1 MSFRQKFI
9 QKFDKVEC
17 QTMISENPD
26 AMNSWFYPID
36 PDEAI
41 SLQDI
46 CTQHEQL
53 MAENSVQEVMSKS
66 NMLTLSIFFEAME
79 EESYQICIDQEI

>member
-9 QKFDKVEC
+9 EKLGKVEC
-17 QTMISENPD
+17 QTMISENPEQ
-26 AMNSWFYPID
+26 MNSWFYPID

-46 CTQHEQL
+46 CDKH
-53 MAENSVQEVMSKS
+53 
-66 NMLTLSIFFEAME
+66 
-79 EESYQICIDQEI
+79 